1 MWRFETDFILG
12 LGSPLVERE
21 AVSLGREAWT
31 VTEWVAG
38 CLVFM
43 TGDGPVSESG
53 DTGQGQS
60 TVL

>member
-1 MWRFETDFILG
+1 MWRFETDLILG
-12 LGSPLVERE
+12 LGIPLVERE
-21 AVSLGREAWT
+21 EVSLGREAWL

-43 TGDGPVSESG
+43 KGDGPMSESG
-53 DTGQGQS
+53 DTGQDQS

>member
-1 MWRFETDFILG
+1 M
-12 LGSPLVERE
+12 VEWE
-21 AVSLGREAWT
+21 AVSLGREAWM

-53 DTGQGQS
+53 DTGEGQS

>member
-1 MWRFETDFILG
+1 M
-12 LGSPLVERE
+12 VERE
-21 AVSLGREAWT
+21 AVSLGREAWM
-31 VTEWVAG
+31 VTEWVSG

-43 TGDGPVSESG
+43 KGDGSVSESG